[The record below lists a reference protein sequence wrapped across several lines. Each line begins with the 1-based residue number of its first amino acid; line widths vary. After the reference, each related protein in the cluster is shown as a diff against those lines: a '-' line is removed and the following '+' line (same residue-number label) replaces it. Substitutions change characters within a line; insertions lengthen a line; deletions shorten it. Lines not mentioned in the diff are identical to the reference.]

1 LVIIGLGGVGFAAL
15 RLAEVVTNASL
26 VVVDID
32 DATLRAAAAAATGA
46 VVIDARDKDVDRQ
59 IRVATGGG
67 AYAVLDFVGGETS
80 VALGLKSLAI
90 GGLLVVVGL
99 FGGQLQ
105 MSLPLWPLRS
115 LTLQGSYVGSLA
127 DMRDLMAL
135 VRQGDVPGIPV
146 RARPLA
152 DVQLVLNE
160 LGDGAAVGR
169 MVLTP

>member
-1 LVIIGLGGVGFAAL
+1 MRLPEPLSLLVPM
-15 RLAEVVTNASL
+15 LA
-26 VVVDID
+26 
-32 DATLRAAAAAATGA
+32 
-46 VVIDARDKDVDRQ
+46 
-59 IRVATGGG
+59 

-80 VALGLKSLAI
+80 VALGLKNLAI

-105 MSLPLWPLRS
+105 ISLPLWPLRS

-135 VRQGDVPGIPV
+135 VRQGDVSGSLE
-146 RARPLA
+146 RSRPLA
-152 DVQLVLNE
+152 DAQLVLNE
-160 LGDGAAVGR
+160 LGDGVAVGR